1 MSVEIQRRLNSVLR
15 DRRYKDVPVRVIMHP
30 DVLARL
36 RNEDA
41 KLLTDIE
48 QKYNH
53 TLSFRA
59 DPLLHY
65 EEFRLVD
72 PDTGAEL
79 R

>member
-1 MSVEIQRRLNSVLR
+1 M
-15 DRRYKDVPVRVIMHP
+15 RVIMHP

-59 DPLLHY
+59 DPLAPLRGSSGWSTPTPGRNCADGWRRRCAW
-65 EEFRLVD
+65 EETR
-72 PDTGAEL
+72 
-79 R
+79 RNS